1 MMNSMQFLLAIRM
14 EGRFVC
20 RCLAVRELLQLIA
33 IYQHGERAD
42 SLDSQKSLT
51 FMFQLEWE
59 QAHSQEL
66 ELQAHQKFLW

>member
-1 MMNSMQFLLAIRM
+1 MQYLLATHM
-14 EGRFVC
+14 ADRFVC
-20 RCLAVRELLQLIA
+20 HCLVVRELLQLIA

-42 SLDSQKSLT
+42 SLDSQKNLT

-59 QAHSQEL
+59 QVHSQEL